1 MKLWREKNIIV
12 QDCSLKHGAL
22 SKKVLEMSR
31 AVHFVKLK
39 VWFGYQ
45 LVHCRLTMALFQL
58 LTAVITN
65 SFHAVKI
72 FSYFRKMLFQRRKAI
87 FSTMI
92 VVWMAEATDLIDV
105 FIILIL
111 TLITNI
117 SDIIIINKHCLSL
130 TLARLMILFQR
141 VASFKNA
148 ARHCSSLGEDR
159 QHGKH
164 VPGAGGNDDF
174 DDDDVMT

>member
-1 MKLWREKNIIV
+1 MGGPLGNRRHLTRHTYV
-12 QDCSLKHGAL
+12 VSLFLYFLLIQSHKIYETMARKKHNRPGL
-22 SKKVLEMSR
+22 LFKTWSSKSKKVLEMSR
-31 AVHFVKLK
+31 TALNVLFVKLK

-58 LTAVITN
+58 LTAIITN

-130 TLARLMILFQR
+130 TLTR
-141 VASFKNA
+141 VS
-148 ARHCSSLGEDR
+148 
-159 QHGKH
+159 
-164 VPGAGGNDDF
+164 
-174 DDDDVMT
+174 

>member
-1 MKLWREKNIIV
+1 
-12 QDCSLKHGAL
+12 
-22 SKKVLEMSR
+22 MSR
-31 AVHFVKLK
+31 AALNVHFVKLK

-45 LVHCRLTMALFQL
+45 LVQSRLTMALFQL

-92 VVWMAEATDLIDV
+92 VVWMAEATNLIDV
-105 FIILIL
+105 SIILIL

-117 SDIIIINKHCLSL
+117 NDIIIINKHCLSL
-130 TLARLMILFQR
+130 TRLMILFQR
-141 VASFKNA
+141 VASFENA

-164 VPGAGGNDDF
+164 VPGAGGNDDY

>member
-1 MKLWREKNIIV
+1 
-12 QDCSLKHGAL
+12 
-22 SKKVLEMSR
+22 
-31 AVHFVKLK
+31 
-39 VWFGYQ
+39 
-45 LVHCRLTMALFQL
+45 
-58 LTAVITN
+58 
-65 SFHAVKI
+65 
-72 FSYFRKMLFQRRKAI
+72 MLFQRRKAI

-117 SDIIIINKHCLSL
+117 SDIMIINKHCLSL
-130 TLARLMILFQR
+130 TLTRLMILFQR

-164 VPGAGGNDDF
+164 VPGAGGNDDN

>member
-1 MKLWREKNIIV
+1 MARKKHNRPGLLFKTW
-12 QDCSLKHGAL
+12 CSKQ
-22 SKKVLEMSR
+22 KEMSR
-31 AVHFVKLK
+31 AALNVHFVKLK

-45 LVHCRLTMALFQL
+45 LVHCRLKMALFQL
-58 LTAVITN
+58 LTAIITN

-87 FSTMI
+87 FSTTI

-105 FIILIL
+105 SIILIL

-130 TLARLMILFQR
+130 TLTR
-141 VASFKNA
+141 VS
-148 ARHCSSLGEDR
+148 
-159 QHGKH
+159 
-164 VPGAGGNDDF
+164 
-174 DDDDVMT
+174 

>member
-1 MKLWREKNIIV
+1 MARK
-12 QDCSLKHGAL
+12 KHNRPGL
-22 SKKVLEMSR
+22 LFKTWSSKSKKVLEMSR
-31 AVHFVKLK
+31 TALNVLFVKLK

-58 LTAVITN
+58 LTAIITN

-130 TLARLMILFQR
+130 TLTR
-141 VASFKNA
+141 VS
-148 ARHCSSLGEDR
+148 
-159 QHGKH
+159 
-164 VPGAGGNDDF
+164 
-174 DDDDVMT
+174 